1 MIEDQLHKQESMT
14 FTEKKIA
21 DYFLQVQDKIKAQS
35 AHQIASQL
43 YVHPSMITRFCQK
56 LGFQGY
62 NDFQNQYIE
71 EIQYR
76 QTHFQTIDPNYPF
89 AFQDKNVVIA
99 NKIGQ
104 LYHEI
109 INDTLALIS
118 HDQLQKIV
126 NAVLQAKT
134 IYIYSAGVQADLAQT
149 FKDKMIKIGKNVVVE
164 KRMNELFYRASFC
177 QQNCLFVII
186 SYSGEVEAELRGIR
200 KLTERHIPL
209 LAITTY
215 GENSLSKAADFV
227 FWVSTRER
235 MIQNLGDF
243 AFNLS
248 TLLILDILY
257 VNVFNSD
264 YNDHYQK
271 KVSASQEFEL
281 FRKSDN
287 ALIK

>member
-1 MIEDQLHKQESMT
+1 MIEDQLHEQESMT

-200 KLTERHIPL
+200 KLTERHIPF